1 MSNDPFKKI
10 PPIGDEAEPVMETV
24 REFEQE
30 RSNEPPNSESITK
43 GNAPRDIFRKLSKYA
58 IPLFVIGLFVWIM
71 LPDQR
76 GRQLEKPDVEI
87 DMAKQESN
95 TNAILQELRESSEKE
110 QKKSEDQAMTVPSAP
125 VQALPQPQQQESTQD
140 REKMRR
146 EEEILGAPLETSN
159 SIKLLTGTGPVAP
172 QFNQTSAENEIL
184 AAKQKK
190 EEAAIAAHNR
200 QGQVE
205 SVADLNVPKKNMNEE
220 FLGQYQID
228 GTNRPLIQQA
238 PAANIMLS
246 QGTVVR
252 TALLSGV
259 NSDMPGSV
267 SAMVTSDVY
276 DSINGQY
283 LLIPKGSK
291 LVGVYNSNVAIG
303 QERVVMAMQR
313 LILPNGTWISLAGT
327 PATDQIGQSGLEADV
342 NNHFW
347 KMFSTSFILGAAS
360 LLLPDDQNTI
370 STSNIYGNGD
380 VSAGS
385 VAAIAMTETLNI
397 LLQRNRNI
405 TPTLSLDP
413 GQEFSFMVARDMVMV
428 PYR

>member
-10 PPIGDEAEPVMETV
+10 PPIGDEAEPVMETA

-30 RSNEPPNSESITK
+30 RLNEPPNSESITK

>member
-10 PPIGDEAEPVMETV
+10 PPIGDEAEPVMETA

-30 RSNEPPNSESITK
+30 RSNEPPNPEPITK
-43 GNAPRDIFRKLSKYA
+43 GNTPRDIFRKLSKYA

-140 REKMRR
+140 LEKMRR

-159 SIKLLTGTGPVAP
+159 SIKLLTDTGPVAP

-259 NSDMPGSV
+259 NSDMPGSI